1 MSILLNAFGSRE
13 ELPCWA
19 LMAHI
24 LVSATLS
31 AGLLTPIA
39 AVLAP
44 ALRLFDPPSAILG
57 TEGVLYVTLLSALA
71 LAMLSPGAYS
81 IDAHRF
87 GRRVIALPGH
97 DSKRYLSRRSNNTD
111 R

>member
-1 MSILLNAFGSRE
+1 
-13 ELPCWA
+13 
-19 LMAHI
+19 MAHL

-44 ALRLFDPPSAILG
+44 VLRLFDPHSAIMG

-71 LAMLSPGAYS
+71 LAMLGPGAYS
-81 IDAHRF
+81 IDAYRF
-87 GRRVIALPGH
+87 GQRAVVLPAH
-97 DSKRYLSRRSNNTD
+97 DSSRYLSRRPNNTD
-111 R
+111 S